1 MRKTALKK
9 AFRRF
14 LLIAFVISQFNFAF
28 SREVKLESDKYET
41 LVTLKIL
48 EDTGNLDTNVT
59 RAEFSKFLVRAS
71 KFRDKVPEY
80 ITEDVCNDVKA
91 NTPYAPYIK
100 KVLEEGYMFTYL
112 DGSFKPEDLVTFSDL
127 SRACLALLSY
137 TNDDFRGNQVIGR
150 NLKFRALKLDENIEK
165 NESDILTKKDIANGI
180 YNTLKERVKDSN
192 EIYGETVFED
202 LIIDADNEINASEYI
217 EINISGPYFIKSDS
231 NIEVGFELNKN
242 VFINGIKYSINELR
256 EDISN
261 FGYAICYAD
270 KDRQILYA
278 YTERQD
284 IDAPIILRKGYVY
297 KIYYSAANML
307 IPYRVDIDKYKYF
320 LDSEEVKYAF
330 SANGS
335 FKEDDN
341 VVYICN
347 KMNDKGTA
355 YKDASG
361 KVINTSDEA
370 EPYNGSIIMAFDVSM
385 IR

>member
-1 MRKTALKK
+1 MRKMALKR
-9 AFRRF
+9 AFKVIM
-14 LLIAFVISQFNFAF
+14 LIAFVISQFNFVF

-71 KFRDKVPEY
+71 KFRDKVPEF

-91 NTPYAPYIK
+91 DTPYAPYIK

-112 DGSFKPEDLVTFSDL
+112 DGSFKPEDLVNFSDL

-165 NESDILTKKDIANGI
+165 GEKDVLTKKDIANGI
-180 YNTLKERVKDSN
+180 YNTLKEKVKDSN
-192 EIYGETVFED
+192 KIYGETVFED
-202 LIIDADNEINASEYI
+202 IIIDADNEINASEYI
-217 EINISGPYFIKSDS
+217 EKNISGPLFFKRDSD
-231 NIEVGFELNKN
+231 IDVGFELDKN
-242 VFINGIKYSINELR
+242 VYINGIKYSLDELKN
-256 EDISN
+256 DISS
-261 FGYAICYAD
+261 FGYAICYVD
-270 KDRQILYA
+270 KDRKILYA

-284 IDAPIILRKGYVY
+284 ITAPIILRKGYVY

-320 LDSEEVKYAF
+320 LDSEEAKYAF

-341 VVYICN
+341 IVYICN
-347 KMNDKGTA
+347 KMNDVSYA
-355 YKDASG
+355 YRDTSG
-361 KVINTSDEA
+361 NITYESDES
-370 EPYNGSIIMAFDVSM
+370 EPYNGSIIMAFDISM